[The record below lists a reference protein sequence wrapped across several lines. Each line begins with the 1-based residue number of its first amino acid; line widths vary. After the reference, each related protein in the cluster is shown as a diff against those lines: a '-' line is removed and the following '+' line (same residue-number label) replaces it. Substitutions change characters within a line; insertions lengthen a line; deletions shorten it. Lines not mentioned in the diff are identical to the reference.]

1 VEVAAVAAAA
11 DTGAVAASA
20 QVPWVA
26 SAEVMPVALAE
37 VTWLAS
43 AEVAR
48 RAWAEITMGMDVVSA
63 TAMAI
68 TTTAAVRITRHTTGP
83 TPAPTEWWADP
94 EVACARL
101 SKC

>member
-1 VEVAAVAAAA
+1 
-11 DTGAVAASA
+11 
-20 QVPWVA
+20 
-26 SAEVMPVALAE
+26 LAE

-63 TAMAI
+63 TAI

-94 EVACARL
+94 EVARARL